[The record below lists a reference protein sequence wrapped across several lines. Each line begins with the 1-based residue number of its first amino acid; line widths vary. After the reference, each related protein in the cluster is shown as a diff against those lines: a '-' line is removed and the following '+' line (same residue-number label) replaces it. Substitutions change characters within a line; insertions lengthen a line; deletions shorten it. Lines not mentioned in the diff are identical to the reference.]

1 MQKEQ
6 NTINHQNIEIEGLYH
21 RIEKLRED
29 IKARKW
35 EKMEREKEYHQLYFE
50 EGELKREINTETEY
64 KENQKKIK

>member
-21 RIEKLRED
+21 RIEKLREN

-50 EGELKREINTETEY
+50 EGELKR
-64 KENQKKIK
+64 